1 MINGIQNIY
10 TIGRRKFLQA
20 ASVLLSMTIVGYRAT
35 GKAYAA
41 TVDYISARINAVY
54 AHDKVMKYRKSQDNP
69 FVKKLYGDYLPYP
82 MCEKSGNPSSRQIC
96 GSFTGLSKIDN
107 PHGKLKND

>member
-82 MCEKSGNPSSRQIC
+82 MCEKSETLLHAKYVDRSP
-96 GSFTGLSKIDN
+96 GLSKIDN